1 MPQWRKYIYKSINT
15 KSHPCFWVI
24 GYILTSACL
33 LCIWNMLNDNQY
45 CKHLTLSLSQAAF
58 LWHQYRSRRCQ
69 WEEANSGHWD
79 AALGLVTANRK
90 HPPNFVTY
98 VQIKKT
104 WRWSDFR
111 LYRYGSAPIP
121 TLAYFLKLL
130 HASQLKK
137 FRRVYYEDIVILF
150 VWAQFFWVEA
160 KRSR

>member
-1 MPQWRKYIYKSINT
+1 MFLGNQVYSDLCLSILYLEHVKITIIAANT
-15 KSHPCFWVI
+15 
-24 GYILTSACL
+24 
-33 LCIWNMLNDNQY
+33 
-45 CKHLTLSLSQAAF
+45 TLSLSQAAF